1 MPLWRR
7 HSEQVGEPVTGGVPT
22 LPAAVRSSLGLRP
35 GEKVLAAAQDD
46 VTRVWIAATSWRLIA
61 VADPETPGDDRI
73 EVDRPWLEVDGGAW
87 DPDTTVLS
95 MTWVDGGAGQQWT
108 LRRLTGPGRM
118 PETFRE
124 RVSASVVLMREVDL
138 GPGRRARVA
147 IRKALDTRELQDQ
160 VLFGRGSRPDDPLLA
175 REVALA
181 RAELRDQVGMPPAT
195 S

>member
-1 MPLWRR
+1 MPLWKRR
-7 HSEQVGEPVTGGVPT
+7 TEQVGEPVTGGVPT
-22 LPAAVRSSLGLRP
+22 VPEAVRSAVDLRS
-35 GEKVLAAAQDD
+35 GEKLLAAAQDD
-46 VTRVWIAATSWRLIA
+46 VTRAWVVATSWRLIA
-61 VADPETPGDDRI
+61 VADPEAAGEDRI
-73 EVDRPWLEVDGGAW
+73 EVDRPWLEVDSGAW

-95 MTWVDGGAGQQWT
+95 MTWVDGGTGRQWT

-138 GPGRRARVA
+138 GPGRKARVA
-147 IRKALDTRELQDQ
+147 IRKALDTRELSDQ
-160 VLFGRGSRPDDPLLA
+160 VLLGRNSRLDDPLFA

-181 RAELRDQVGMPPAT
+181 RAELRDQVGMPPAG